1 MINVDN
7 PPTRVR
13 GKQASEYL
21 QKKFGIVRTPATLAK
36 LRSTGGG
43 PVYQKDNRWPLYTPE
58 QLDCWAEHILS
69 RPMRSTSDT
78 ATVSTRSA
86 TGDNSCLQPRG
97 QSQHDQTKP
106 DQDRAPS
113 AGADTTVHHDDQS
126 PQASRTQR

>member
-1 MINVDN
+1 MIDVGN
-7 PPTRVR
+7 PPTRMR

-21 QKKFGIVRTPATLAK
+21 EAKFGIVRTASTLAK

-69 RPMRSTSDT
+69 RPMHSTSDI
-78 ATVSTRSA
+78 AIVSTRNA
-86 TGDNSCLQPRG
+86 TGDNGWLQPRG

-113 AGADTTVHHDDQS
+113 ASAETTVPPEIERDDQ
-126 PQASRTQR
+126 